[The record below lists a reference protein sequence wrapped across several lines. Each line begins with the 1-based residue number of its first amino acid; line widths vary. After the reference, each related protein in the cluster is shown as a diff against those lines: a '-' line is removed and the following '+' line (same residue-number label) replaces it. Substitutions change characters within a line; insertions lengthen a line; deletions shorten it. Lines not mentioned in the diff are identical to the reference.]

1 MRHRVTMLWT
11 VPRSVSTSF
20 ERMMSARGDHVVL
33 DEPFSRSY
41 YFGPDRRSA
50 RYTDSL
56 PDSSAEEVLAAI
68 EEAARQRPV
77 FVKDMAY
84 QAAPLL
90 GPDLLERFRNC
101 FLVRD
106 PAATLRSLA
115 RRWPDFS
122 DEESGWERL
131 DEAVG
136 IVDSLGQPRVVLD
149 ADLLCADPAAVV
161 EEWCR
166 RMDLPYLEEALTWE
180 AGMRPEWDLWD
191 DWHASSARSTGFGEL
206 PDPPPPPTPDEP
218 RLYEAYRQA
227 LPVYRR
233 LAADAITGHSSTR

>member
-1 MRHRVTMLWT
+1 MRHRIIMLWT

-20 ERMMSARGDHVVL
+20 ERMISARGDHVVF

-41 YFGPDRRSA
+41 YFGPDRRSS
-50 RYTDSL
+50 RYTDTL
-56 PDSSAEEVLAAI
+56 PDSSAEEVLAAL
-68 EEAARQRPV
+68 EEAALERPV

-84 QAAPLL
+84 HAASLL
-90 GPDLLERFRNC
+90 GPDLLQRFDNC

-131 DEAVG
+131 DDARG

-161 EEWCR
+161 AQWCE
-166 RMDLPYLEEALTWE
+166 RMGLPYLADALTWE
-180 AGMRPEWDLWD
+180 PGMRPEWDLWV

-206 PDPPPPPTPDEP
+206 PPPPPPPTSDEP
-218 RLYEAYRQA
+218 RLHEAYLKA
-227 LPVYRR
+227 LPVYEQ
-233 LAADAITGHSSTR
+233 LVADALGRE